1 MFQSRYGGAAVPA
14 FEVSK
19 QELPYLEM
27 PPAPARRRTSTYQIG
42 AGVGAGAAGVGL
54 LNAARTYTNERAT
67 RVATEAAEAAKAPT
81 AATAAA
87 ARRVNTMAAA
97 DAAGS
102 TGRTRRQLR
111 RATDDYRRTLPA
123 SSAATNRASA
133 TAAFAQRTMPRRL
146 KLAGAGLG
154 LIGGGFLMARSGA
167 RRRQEGN

>member
-19 QELPYLEM
+19 QELPYLDM
-27 PPAPARRRTSTYQIG
+27 PATPARRRASTYQI
-42 AGVGAGAAGVGL
+42 AGGIGAGAAGVGL
-54 LNAARTYTNERAT
+54 LNTARTYTNERAT

-87 ARRVNTMAAA
+87 ARRASAAAAA
-97 DAAGS
+97 DAARS
-102 TGRTRRQLR
+102 TSQTRRQLR
-111 RATDDYRRTLPA
+111 RATTDYQRALPA
-123 SSAATNRASA
+123 SSAATNRANA